1 MAKTSQKSKH
11 SGKKQ
16 PASSPWSRTLISLL
30 LVGAAVALILI
41 GKNMLSGSAINPND
55 PPETQLNQALEQK
68 RVIYAL
74 FHSTDCIP
82 CKQMEKTAAEVLPA
96 YKGKIIFVDVNV
108 YDPIN
113 TPLLR
118 RMGLRVIPTNYIFDR
133 TGQHKRIEGAIPA
146 ETLRAELDAALAR

>member
-1 MAKTSQKSKH
+1 MAKTSQKSKK
-11 SGKKQ
+11 SSSKQ
-16 PASSPWSRTLISLL
+16 PAPSPRSRTMIPLF
-30 LVGAAVALILI
+30 LVAAAVALVLI
-41 GKNMLSGSAINPND
+41 GKGMLSGDSINPAD

-82 CKQMEKTAAEVLPA
+82 CKQMEKTAAEVMPA
-96 YKGKIIFVDVNV
+96 YKNKIVFVDVNV

-113 TPLLR
+113 TALLR

-133 TGQHKRIEGAIPA
+133 TGQYKRIEGAIPA